1 MKLTEVLVSLTIFVL
16 VVVVLLETLTIF
28 NINVQNTKKELFVSD
43 IIIETDSKI
52 RETIRNF
59 EISYLEN
66 VNQKC
71 DKQLMTLYNL
81 DLDSAIKILEIR
93 KEQTENNEIII
104 VVSWECGNKILQ
116 TVEKL
121 NARVIIR

>member
-71 DKQLMTLYNL
+71 DKQLMTIYNL

-121 NARVIIR
+121 NTRVIIR

>member
-28 NINVQNTKKELFVSD
+28 NINVHNTKKELFVSD

-104 VVSWECGNKILQ
+104 VVSWEYGNKILQ

-121 NARVIIR
+121 NTRVIIR

>member
-28 NINVQNTKKELFVSD
+28 NINVHNTKKELFVSD

-121 NARVIIR
+121 NPRVIIR

>member
-16 VVVVLLETLTIF
+16 VVVLLLETLTIF

>member
-28 NINVQNTKKELFVSD
+28 NINVHNTKKELFVSD

-121 NARVIIR
+121 NTRVIIR